1 MTQIQDVPN
10 TAGFFNC
17 FANGPANTL
26 GRAEQDARVHIALQS
41 DAAAKALPQ
50 FGQVHA
56 PVHAQN
62 AGTGLPYIAQ
72 QMIGSFRIENH
83 GHSTGRKF
91 SDQELRG
98 RQSKLLVV
106 PAAELSRPGVEH
118 LNRSGAGGD
127 LRLEVAGGRPGNLL
141 QQRPQ
146 DTRLVVHHLFR
157 CGKAVFG
164 PALDH
169 VAGQRPWRAGKS
181 QHRDLRPELAAEPP
195 DGLGHESSIL
205 LGIEN
210 PQRLHLADFTDGMS
224 DHRAGVGQLHFDAHG
239 FGGNQDVR
247 KNDDGIHAHRAKR
260 LQGNLHGQFRRLADF
275 EKSVFLTHGPIIR
288 QVAPSL
294 AHHPDGNTLDGFR
307 TAGAKEEFFA
317 IRGNVCLRHRQGT
330 NCS

>member
-98 RQSKLLVV
+98 RQS
-106 PAAELSRPGVEH
+106 
-118 LNRSGAGGD
+118 
-127 LRLEVAGGRPGNLL
+127 
-141 QQRPQ
+141 
-146 DTRLVVHHLFR
+146 
-157 CGKAVFG
+157 
-164 PALDH
+164 
-169 VAGQRPWRAGKS
+169 
-181 QHRDLRPELAAEPP
+181 
-195 DGLGHESSIL
+195 
-205 LGIEN
+205 
-210 PQRLHLADFTDGMS
+210 
-224 DHRAGVGQLHFDAHG
+224 
-239 FGGNQDVR
+239 
-247 KNDDGIHAHRAKR
+247 
-260 LQGNLHGQFRRLADF
+260 RRLSSPA
-275 EKSVFLTHGPIIR
+275 
-288 QVAPSL
+288 QVS
-294 AHHPDGNTLDGFR
+294 NT
-307 TAGAKEEFFA
+307 
-317 IRGNVCLRHRQGT
+317 
-330 NCS
+330 